1 MRALHAGSLQPG
13 DRLPSARELE
23 SEFDTDHR
31 IILAAYRE
39 LVAERLVE
47 LRARGGIYVHAG
59 ATTGGV
65 VPHPAETWIVD
76 VLTQGI
82 TREVPV
88 SELHEWLRRS
98 VETLRLRAAVIAGTT
113 DQLVGICRELEDDY
127 GLQASGVDLA
137 TFTDDR
143 DLASAVKSADL
154 LVTTEAQR
162 TRVAALAARLGKRHV
177 VIGVRL
183 DLVGGEWRMLL
194 RRPVYVIVTDARFIE
209 MLRGFFANVPGADN
223 LRPLLLGRDDVAAI
237 PDGAP
242 TYVTQ
247 SARDK
252 LGDTRIKGR
261 IIPAARVLS
270 TESAREIISFIV
282 GMNLEALAARHRQ

>member
-1 MRALHAGSLQPG
+1 
-13 DRLPSARELE
+13 
-23 SEFDTDHR
+23 
-31 IILAAYRE
+31 
-39 LVAERLVE
+39 
-47 LRARGGIYVHAG
+47 
-59 ATTGGV
+59 
-65 VPHPAETWIVD
+65 

-194 RRPVYVIVTDARFIE
+194 RRPVYVIASDARFIE
-209 MLRGFFANVPGADN
+209 MLRGFFANTPGADN